1 MMEKFRPVLALGA
14 ILFASSTVQAGP
26 IAQRLRDRVAEVQPL
41 AHWKTMPKG
50 VGNGNIGAKVGRLA
64 GFVGVGVAG
73 YYGGPIASAVAS
85 RILPEIGERVGKRV
99 GQRVY
104 SRIQKRR
111 G

>member
-1 MMEKFRPVLALGA
+1 MLRPALALGA
-14 ILFASSTVQAGP
+14 ILFAASTVQAGP
-26 IAQRLRDRVAEVQPL
+26 L
-41 AHWKTMPKG
+41 AHWKAMPKG

-104 SRIQKRR
+104 SRIRKRR